1 MSAHAIAHP
10 VSHPPRR
17 ARLSLRSKGMLA
29 LVVLVAYV
37 AGTAWYLVGQRR
49 ALDALGQQLE
59 SHQAMEALLAPSVN
73 TLAHTLVQTQAI
85 LSSPGYTEGPNV
97 RYSEIAASLD
107 PLMSRLHKLQA
118 ADSSLAEDIAI
129 MDGAVEAVRTEP
141 SGRNLALARDAE
153 QGLIA
158 NLNDIMAALQRRTDA
173 LAEGY
178 ERQQHLIQ
186 LTAIGTSLVGAAAS
200 AAVILV
206 FFTRLARDIERLR
219 ARAAAI
225 VSGYAGEPLRNHRHD
240 EVGALIEAVNHMQV
254 DLRHWERQQEISR
267 QQRFHEEKMA
277 AVGSMAAAIGHEVS
291 NPMAAISGMAQ
302 FLIDESRGDGQK
314 LAQLAQEFGR
324 QILRQTERVTVIMR
338 QLTTLTRT
346 SSPEPELLD
355 LNALV
360 TTTCSFIGY
369 DKRFRGIEF
378 EHDLDRDLP
387 AVFAVADHLTQIMM
401 NLLINSADAMEQL
414 PKEQGV
420 SRIRLTTR
428 VEGNEV
434 RLSVADTGHGMT
446 PEVQARAF
454 EESFTTKP
462 VGRGRGIGLFLCKT
476 LIEQTGGR
484 IALASIPGAGT
495 TISLFLPLEAADQP
509 KV

>member
-1 MSAHAIAHP
+1 
-10 VSHPPRR
+10 
-17 ARLSLRSKGMLA
+17 
-29 LVVLVAYV
+29 
-37 AGTAWYLVGQRR
+37 
-49 ALDALGQQLE
+49 
-59 SHQAMEALLAPSVN
+59 
-73 TLAHTLVQTQAI
+73 
-85 LSSPGYTEGPNV
+85 
-97 RYSEIAASLD
+97 
-107 PLMSRLHKLQA
+107 
-118 ADSSLAEDIAI
+118 

-225 VSGYAGEPLRNHRHD
+225 VSGYAGEPLRNHRND
-240 EVGALIEAVNHMQV
+240 EVGALIEVVNHMQV

-267 QQRFHEEKMA
+267 QQRFHQEKMA

-291 NPMAAISGMAQ
+291 NPMAAIAGMAQ
-302 FLIDESRGDGQK
+302 FLIDESRDDGHK
-314 LAQLAQEFGR
+314 LSQLAHDFGM
-324 QILRQTERVTVIMR
+324 QILRQTERISLIMR
-338 QLTTLTRT
+338 QLATLTRAH
-346 SSPEPELLD
+346 SPEPELLD

-360 TTTCSFIGY
+360 HSTCNFIAY

-378 EHDLDRDLP
+378 VQDLDHELP
-387 AVFAVADHLTQIMM
+387 ALFGVTDHLTQVLM
-401 NLLINSADAMEQL
+401 NLLINAADAME
-414 PKEQGV
+414 GFV
-420 SRIRLTTR
+420 AGNGGARIRITTR
-428 VEGNEV
+428 VEGLEV
-434 RLSVADTGHGMT
+434 RLSVADSGHGMT

-462 VGRGRGIGLFLCKT
+462 AGKGRGIGLYLCKT
-476 LIEQTGGR
+476 LIEQARGR
-484 IALASIPGAGT
+484 IVLTSLPNAGT
-495 TISLFLPLEAADQP
+495 TVSLFLPLSRTDGAGG
-509 KV
+509 